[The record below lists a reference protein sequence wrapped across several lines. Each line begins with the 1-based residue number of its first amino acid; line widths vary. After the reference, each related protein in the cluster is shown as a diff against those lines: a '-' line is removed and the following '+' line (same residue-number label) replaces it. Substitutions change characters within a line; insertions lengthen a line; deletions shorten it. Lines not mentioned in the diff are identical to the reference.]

1 MKRGGK
7 KKKSTT
13 ALGVMYA
20 DFFFSLTHPPLDR
33 HRGDRRNKRGYVC
46 IPRLFH
52 CHSIF
57 FLFEEQKE

>member
-1 MKRGGK
+1 MQI
-7 KKKSTT
+7 
-13 ALGVMYA
+13 
-20 DFFFSLTHPPLDR
+20 FFFSLTHPPLDR